1 MDDGSKDGS
10 GKICDQLAAKDTR
23 IKVIHK
29 TNGGICS
36 ARNAGLK
43 EAAGE
48 YIAFCDNDD
57 IYLPGLLEDNYA
69 LAKKYDADVV
79 RYSRSYRTV
88 KDGKVIAEERPLL
101 KQVYTAVH
109 SLLQI
114 LIRSTKPERNL
125 GRYLP
130 ESFLQKN
137 QIDFDE
143 TMKFG
148 YEDLDFITKIYLC
161 GPSVVLNPKTYYV
174 WIMRYAHST
183 SGKDRH

>member
-1 MDDGSKDGS
+1 MDQKMEAERYAISLQQKDG
-10 GKICDQLAAKDTR
+10 R
-23 IKVIHK
+23 VKVIHK

-43 EAAGE
+43 MAVGE

-79 RYSRSYRTV
+79 RYSRSLSHGQRRQSDRRR
-88 KDGKVIAEERPLL
+88 KDPFL

-114 LIRSTKPERNL
+114 LIRSTKPEK
-125 GRYLP
+125 
-130 ESFLQKN
+130 ESGPVFTEELFYRK
-137 QIDFDE
+137 IRLIL
-143 TMKFG
+143 MK
-148 YEDLDFITKIYLC
+148 
-161 GPSVVLNPKTYYV
+161 P
-174 WIMRYAHST
+174 
-183 SGKDRH
+183 

>member
-1 MDDGSKDGS
+1 MEGISVVVPVFNEEGNVKELHREIYEVCTREKYNFEIIFVDDGSKDGS

-88 KDGKVIAEERPLL
+88 KDGKVIAED
-101 KQVYTAVH
+101 H

-114 LIRSTKPERNL
+114 LIRSTKPEK
-125 GRYLP
+125 
-130 ESFLQKN
+130 ESGPVFTEELFYRK
-137 QIDFDE
+137 IRLIL
-143 TMKFG
+143 MK
-148 YEDLDFITKIYLC
+148 
-161 GPSVVLNPKTYYV
+161 P
-174 WIMRYAHST
+174 
-183 SGKDRH
+183 